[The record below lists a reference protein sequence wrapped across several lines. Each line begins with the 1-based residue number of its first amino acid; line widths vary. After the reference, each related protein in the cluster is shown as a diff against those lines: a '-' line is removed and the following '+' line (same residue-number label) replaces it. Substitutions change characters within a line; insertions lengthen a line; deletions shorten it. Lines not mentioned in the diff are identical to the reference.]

1 MIVKSILATKGGD
14 VVSIE
19 PTATLET
26 AVHKL
31 AEHRI
36 GALLVL
42 GPDNRVVGILSER
55 DVVRVMAE
63 RGAGVLAEPLSK
75 VMTRKVVTC
84 TQTDTVASLMELMT
98 TGKFRHIPVVE
109 QERVLGVVS
118 IGDIVKYRLREIEE
132 EFDRATR
139 LYSDRVTARVE
150 DHSAARGAAG
160 GAFARAIETSDG
172 LIKSC
177 ARQSAL
183 RSRRAAVAAG
193 LPAGVPAVRCARSPR
208 CARSRRGRAGRARD
222 GRRRTTR

>member
-31 AEHRI
+31 AKHRI

-63 RGAGVLAEPLSK
+63 RGAGVLSEPLSQ
-75 VMTRKVVTC
+75 VMTRKVVTSG
-84 TQTDTVASLMELMT
+84 QTATVASLMELMT

-132 EFDRATR
+132 EST
-139 LYSDRVTARVE
+139 
-150 DHSAARGAAG
+150 
-160 GAFARAIETSDG
+160 
-172 LIKSC
+172 
-177 ARQSAL
+177 AL
-183 RSRRAAVAAG
+183 RDYIQTA
-193 LPAGVPAVRCARSPR
+193 
-208 CARSRRGRAGRARD
+208 
-222 GRRRTTR
+222 

>member
-1 MIVKSILATKGGD
+1 MLVKSILATKGGD

-63 RGAGVLAEPLSK
+63 RGAGVLAEPLSQ

-84 TQTDTVASLMELMT
+84 TQADTVASLMELMT
-98 TGKFRHIPVVE
+98 TGKFRHVPVVE

-132 EFDRATR
+132 EST
-139 LYSDRVTARVE
+139 
-150 DHSAARGAAG
+150 
-160 GAFARAIETSDG
+160 
-172 LIKSC
+172 
-177 ARQSAL
+177 AL
-183 RSRRAAVAAG
+183 RDYIQTA
-193 LPAGVPAVRCARSPR
+193 
-208 CARSRRGRAGRARD
+208 
-222 GRRRTTR
+222 